1 MIRGAGG
8 THFGPNAQ
16 GGVIN
21 ILGRDPQDASELT
34 ARGGSRGLFSLDGS
48 RAWQSPAA
56 EWSLEAG
63 QKESEGHLPNGDSRL
78 HHLGAR
84 LRSLHG
90 RFHLDAG
97 VAFGEYGVPI
107 MPNRYER
114 FRDWK
119 NTRLSARL
127 QGRLSSRSRWNLSV
141 YGIGESSVLDSYT
154 DASLDTLKSESPFKT
169 LGTGAELS
177 FHRVLGSGTILGTGL
192 QWRRD
197 SADMLFL
204 GGRQAESILGSF
216 LRWTHENPGG
226 MRSEAGLRGDWH
238 SSAEAAFAGHLGFSR
253 RLTPEYSWPELRA
266 RGQAYRGSR
275 FPALREFYLTAP
287 APGWGDPD
295 LLSESSIGWDAGL
308 DLHLSQAIQLRLTR
322 FESNVSNLVERDFS
336 QGMPWRFVNLESVQM
351 NGWEWEGV
359 WKPGK
364 DLQLRVN
371 HETLDASSGPEETP
385 LNLRPETR
393 TISHSG
399 NSLQI
404 SGFPFLPCIE
414 APSYTSIRRA
424 EEDRSLCLAGLETE
438 QQSARLLAS
447 LSGCRKPDGSGIR
460 GRWTPPVPSHAGG
473 ATEDGDSGV
482 FQKAGLF

>member
-1 MIRGAGG
+1 
-8 THFGPNAQ
+8 
-16 GGVIN
+16 
-21 ILGRDPQDASELT
+21 
-34 ARGGSRGLFSLDGS
+34 
-48 RAWQSPAA
+48 
-56 EWSLEAG
+56 
-63 QKESEGHLPNGDSRL
+63 
-78 HHLGAR
+78 
-84 LRSLHG
+84 
-90 RFHLDAG
+90 
-97 VAFGEYGVPI
+97 